1 MLRRPLPPLLF
12 RHDPSRVAGRIL
24 DLSHGAG
31 GCLRIRCE
39 VTDEEAKRCGGF
51 SVACTVHAYELH
63 DVDDR
68 DKFHALITDATID
81 ECSVTDRPAN
91 GSALVLQ
98 RYRQLAAVEF
108 YDIAGVGIRKIIE
121 MVEVLQRLSHTTAD
135 QQPAAP
141 PAAPAR
147 TDQRLPSKAR
157 ARPPVITPPRRPT
170 QFSQLVQ
177 EMNR

>member
-1 MLRRPLPPLLF
+1 
-12 RHDPSRVAGRIL
+12 
-24 DLSHGAG
+24 
-31 GCLRIRCE
+31 
-39 VTDEEAKRCGGF
+39 
-51 SVACTVHAYELH
+51 VHAYELH

-68 DKFHALITDATID
+68 DKFHVLITDATID

-91 GSALVLQ
+91 RSALVLQ

-108 YDIAGVGIRKIIE
+108 YDIAGVGIREIIE

-135 QQPAAP
+135 QQKATPAQ
-141 PAAPAR
+141 
-147 TDQRLPSKAR
+147 TEQRLPSKPR

-177 EMNR
+177 EINR